1 MSFRRN
7 AVYVVGGLVAF
18 VAASAL
24 MAVSTTVVNALIPQN
39 KPDPPGEMQET
50 LEDKGKRLAAEE
62 AARNKA
68 EKKDSGK
75 EDAPTQTAA
84 ESPESP
90 TVTESSGE
98 SAVVSAPAPPPPPP
112 APAPARGPGNMGYEP
127 QYYPT
132 PSAGGPGNLN

>member
-7 AVYVVGGLVAF
+7 AAYVVGGLVAF
-18 VAASAL
+18 VAASTL
-24 MAVSTTVVNALIPQN
+24 MAVSTTVVNALIPQ
-39 KPDPPGEMQET
+39 KKTDPPGELQET

-62 AARNKA
+62 AERNKA
-68 EKKDSGK
+68 EKK
-75 EDAPTQTAA
+75 PTETEEKATETSNQ
-84 ESPESP
+84 SPESP
-90 TVTESSGE
+90 TVTQSSGE
-98 SAVVSAPAPPPPPP
+98 PAVVSSPPPPPP

>member
-68 EKKDSGK
+68 EKKAAGQ
-75 EDAPTQTAA
+75 EEAPTQTAT

-98 SAVVSAPAPPPPPP
+98 SGVVSAPAPPPSPP